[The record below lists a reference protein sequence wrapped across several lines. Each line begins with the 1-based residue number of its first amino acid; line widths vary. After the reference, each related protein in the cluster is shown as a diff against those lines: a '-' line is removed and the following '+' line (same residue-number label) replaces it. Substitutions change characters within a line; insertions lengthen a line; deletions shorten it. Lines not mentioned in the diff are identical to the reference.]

1 MLSFCA
7 IIYCKHR
14 KTLQAVFAFP
24 MKTMQHKGYAARIE
38 YSDEDKCFVGH
49 IAGIRDVVG
58 FHGES
63 VDELRTAFE
72 EAVDD
77 YLDTCERAGLS
88 PQRPYSGKVMLRL
101 SPELHAEIAMKAEAS
116 GKSLNQWA
124 TETLAFAE

>member
-1 MLSFCA
+1 
-7 IIYCKHR
+7 
-14 KTLQAVFAFP
+14 

-63 VDELRTAFE
+63 VDELRAAFE

-77 YLDTCERAGLS
+77 YLETCERASLP

-101 SPELHAEIAMKAEAS
+101 SPELHAEIAMKAQAS